1 MRNASPQVLGWGVG
15 TVSSQDSWSPRER
28 DSGLSGFKPRA
39 GKHKVCDGDITAAT
53 VSSSGLY
60 LRAPTKERIRRKIA

>member
-1 MRNASPQVLGWGVG
+1 MRNASPQILGGG
-15 TVSSQDSWSPRER
+15 GGGAMSSQDSWSPRER
-28 DSGLSGFKPRA
+28 DSGLSEFKPRA

-60 LRAPTKERIRRKIA
+60 LPGPH

>member
-1 MRNASPQVLGWGVG
+1 MRNASPQVLGVVGVEVG

-53 VSSSGLY
+53 VFFSRSLPPG
-60 LRAPTKERIRRKIA
+60 PH